1 MGEGASPTRCPL
13 SITHPQ
19 MLRCGRFTLS
29 LNRPLIMGIVN
40 VTPDSF
46 SDGGRFYSS
55 SAAIEHA
62 CRLLEEGADMLDV
75 GGESSRPGALSV
87 SVEEEL
93 RRVLPIVEALQ
104 GRNVP
109 VSVDTCKAEVMRAAI
124 GAGASMINDIN
135 ALQGEG
141 ALEAVANSSAA
152 VCLMHKQGTPQTM
165 QLAPRYED
173 VVADVMAFLQARMTA
188 AEAAGIGRERLVVD
202 PGFGFGKAQEHNIAL
217 LRQLDRF
224 RALGVP
230 VLAGLSRK
238 SFLGRIAGIEA
249 AEERVCASVAAAIL
263 AVQRGAKIVR
273 VHDVKATR
281 DALQIVEAIEG
292 ENNV

>member
-1 MGEGASPTRCPL
+1 
-13 SITHPQ
+13 
-19 MLRCGRFTLS
+19 MLRCGRFTIS

-93 RRVLPIVEALQ
+93 RRVMPIVEALQ

-124 GAGASMINDIN
+124 GAGAAMVNDIN

-141 ALEAVANSSAA
+141 ALEVVANSNAA

-224 RALGVP
+224 RALDVP

-281 DALQIVEAIEG
+281 DALRIVEAIEG

>member
-1 MGEGASPTRCPL
+1 
-13 SITHPQ
+13 
-19 MLRCGRFTLS
+19 
-29 LNRPLIMGIVN
+29 
-40 VTPDSF
+40 
-46 SDGGRFYSS
+46 
-55 SAAIEHA
+55 
-62 CRLLEEGADMLDV
+62 
-75 GGESSRPGALSV
+75 
-87 SVEEEL
+87 
-93 RRVLPIVEALQ
+93 VLPIVEALQ

-124 GAGASMINDIN
+124 GAGAAMINDIN

-141 ALEAVANSSAA
+141 ALEAVGNSNAA

-281 DALQIVEAIEG
+281 DALQIVKAIEG